1 MYTDRVFGENMKKKI
16 LINIIAAIL
25 VPLLMQAQSIYL
37 PISNEVYDYLTRM
50 NAKGY
55 LSNYQDAAKPLSR
68 RYLAKQLKEL
78 EPFGELMTT
87 LERATYEFYK
97 TEFNYEL
104 LSISG
109 DAEPSETRWHLF
121 SKGMDEGIINLDVG
135 YALAAEND
143 GRLKNTLS
151 TKDIK
156 FYGYAFKNVGFY
168 FNFDDNKQW
177 GSNLNYYRL
186 NTPVKGVVNSGGSY
200 NLPSYS
206 LDILP
211 LSDPNIPEL
220 DYDEI
225 DAQLSW
231 QVGAFEF
238 SLEKMN
244 NIWGY
249 GENGNII
256 LSNKSPSYP
265 QLKMRVK
272 IAADIDF
279 VYFHG
284 SLNSNVTDTV
294 KSYYVSYNGF
304 SSLREVDHT
313 KYIAA
318 HQIEMMLWNGVDLSL
333 GESIVYSDRGP
344 ELMYLIPVMFFKA
357 GEHYNGD
364 KDNCQIFGSLNL
376 NVIKKTNLH
385 FSLFIDELN
394 TDKFFDSN
402 DSRRQLAFTIGG
414 HTYDLLVKNFELV
427 AEYTRVNPGVYS
439 HKYPSATYTNNG
451 YVLGSWIGQ
460 NADDGFLSLI
470 YRPVWQL
477 KLSVFHEVFRKGSP
491 MPIQDQYTG
500 NQAGFSF
507 LDGPLHI
514 ERTFGIKA
522 HYQPLRDVFVEGKAQ
537 VHTLTDG
544 AYPNKNFTRQFEFSL
559 GASVGIW

>member
-1 MYTDRVFGENMKKKI
+1 M
-16 LINIIAAIL
+16 
-25 VPLLMQAQSIYL
+25 
-37 PISNEVYDYLTRM
+37 
-50 NAKGY
+50 
-55 LSNYQDAAKPLSR
+55 
-68 RYLAKQLKEL
+68 YLAKQLKEL
-78 EPFGELMTT
+78 EPLCEMMTT
-87 LERATYEFYK
+87 LERAIYEFYK

-104 LSISG
+104 LTLSG
-109 DAEPSETRWHLF
+109 DPEPGETRWHLF
-121 SKGMDEGIINLDVG
+121 SKGIDQGILNLDIG
-135 YALAAEND
+135 YALSAEND
-143 GRLKNTLS
+143 GGLRNTLS
-151 TKDIK
+151 TKDLK
-156 FYGYAFKNVGFY
+156 FYGYAFKNIGFY
-168 FNFDDNKQW
+168 FNIDDNKQW

-186 NTPVKGVVNSGGSY
+186 NTPAKGIVNSGGAA

-206 LDILP
+206 LDIYP
-211 LSDPNIPEL
+211 LSDPNLPEV

-225 DAQLSW
+225 DAQFSW
-231 QVGAFEF
+231 QVGAFTF

-249 GENGNII
+249 GENGNVIF
-256 LSNKSPSYP
+256 SKKAPSYP
-265 QLKMRVK
+265 QLKMRVR
-272 IAADIDF
+272 IVDGIDF

-284 SLNSNVTDTV
+284 ELNSNVTDTV
-294 KSYYVSYNGF
+294 KSYYVNYNGY

-318 HQIEMMLWNGVDLSL
+318 HQIEMMLWKGVDLSL

-364 KDNCQIFGSLNL
+364 KDNCQLFGSINL
-376 NVIKKTNLH
+376 NVIKKTNLY

-402 DSRRQLAFTIGG
+402 DSRRQLAFTMGG
-414 HTYDLLVKNFELV
+414 HTYDLLIENVELA
-427 AEYTRVNPGVYS
+427 AEYTRANPGVYS

-460 NADDGFLSLI
+460 NADDACLSLT
-470 YRPVWQL
+470 YRPVRQL

-500 NQAGFSF
+500 NQEGFSF
-507 LDGPLHI
+507 LDGTLHI

-522 HYQPLRDVFVEGKAQ
+522 HYQPLRDVFIDGKAQ
-537 VHTLTDG
+537 IHTLTDD
-544 AYPNKNFTRQFEFSL
+544 AYPTQNLTRQFEFTL
-559 GASVGIW
+559 GAKVGIW